1 MPAPRNIR
9 HIQLPSG
16 RTIEVVI
23 FADDGHLG
31 ARGTSSSLPAGANS
45 HRGGGSAPAHA
56 DTGRS
61 ATEPELHICPRC
73 AGELVHP
80 VDWRESGVNHWRV
93 LRRCPE
99 CEWSAEGRFSQ
110 DLVER
115 FDVHLDEGA
124 EALLHD
130 LQELAH
136 ANMAADID
144 RFLLALQDDH
154 VLPGDF

>member
-1 MPAPRNIR
+1 MSAPRNIR

-31 ARGTSSSLPAGANS
+31 ARGTAAPMPAGAAPR
-45 HRGGGSAPAHA
+45 RGPPASRSKSGAPE
-56 DTGRS
+56 R
-61 ATEPELHICPRC
+61 ELHVCPRC
-73 AGELVHP
+73 AGEMVHP
-80 VDWRESGVNHWRV
+80 VDWSESGTDHWLV

-99 CEWSAEGRFSQ
+99 CEWSQEGRFSQ
-110 DLVER
+110 ELVER
-115 FDVHLDEGA
+115 FDVHLDDGA

-136 ANMAADID
+136 ANMAADIA
-144 RFLLALQDDH
+144 RFLRALQDDH
-154 VLPGDF
+154 VLPCDF

>member
-1 MPAPRNIR
+1 MPGPRNIR

-31 ARGTSSSLPAGANS
+31 ARGTSASFPSRATRRGAS
-45 HRGGGSAPAHA
+45 GAPSPT
-56 DTGRS
+56 DTSPG
-61 ATEPELHICPRC
+61 APGLELHICPRC
-73 AGELVHP
+73 AGEMVHP
-80 VDWRESGVNHWRV
+80 VDWSEAGMHHWLV

-99 CEWSAEGRFSQ
+99 CEWWQEGRFSQ
-110 DLVER
+110 ELIER
-115 FDVHLDEGA
+115 FDVHLDDGA

-144 RFLLALQDDH
+144 RFLRALRDDH
-154 VLPGDF
+154 VLPCDF

>member
-31 ARGTSSSLPAGANS
+31 ARGTASSLPGGANS
-45 HRGGGSAPAHA
+45 HRSASPAPPAA
-56 DTGRS
+56 DPSLDAPG
-61 ATEPELHICPRC
+61 AELHICPRC
-73 AGELVHP
+73 AGEMVHP
-80 VDWRESGVNHWRV
+80 VDWRESGMNHWLV

-110 DLVER
+110 ELVER

-144 RFLLALQDDH
+144 RFLRALQDDH

>member
-23 FADDGHLG
+23 FADDGQLG
-31 ARGTSSSLPAGANS
+31 TRGTPSRRPPGAGSPRGASPAPSHPDAGA
-45 HRGGGSAPAHA
+45 
-56 DTGRS
+56 S
-61 ATEPELHICPRC
+61 ATDSELHICPRC
-73 AGELVHP
+73 AGEMVHP
-80 VDWRESGVNHWRV
+80 VDWRESGVNHWLV

-144 RFLLALQDDH
+144 RFLLALHDDH